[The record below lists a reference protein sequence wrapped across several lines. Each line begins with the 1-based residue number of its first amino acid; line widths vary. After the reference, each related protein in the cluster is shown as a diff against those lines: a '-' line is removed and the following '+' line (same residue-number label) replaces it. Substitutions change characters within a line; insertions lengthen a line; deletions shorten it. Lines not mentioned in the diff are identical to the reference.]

1 MTVNTP
7 ARNLFDL
14 MQLYRSEMKS
24 AVGTEELKLNAMHI
38 QCMRF
43 IQETEQ
49 CTARA
54 IEQGLYKDKS
64 QISLVIRD
72 MARKGWVEF
81 LPNPKDKRSKLIET
95 TDIGD
100 SLLAKIAM
108 KETLVGEKMKQGLRD
123 KEIELFNK
131 IVLAMKHNLKHK

>member
-1 MTVNTP
+1 MVNTP

-24 AVGTEELKLNAMHI
+24 AVGTKESKLNAMHI

-43 IQETEQ
+43 IQETDQ

-54 IEQGLYKDKS
+54 IELGLYKDKS

-72 MARKGWVEF
+72 MAKKGWVEF
-81 LPNPKDKRSKLIET
+81 QPNPNDKRSKLIQT

-100 SLLAKIAM
+100 SLLASVAM
-108 KETLVGEKMKQGLRD
+108 NETLLGEQMRQGLTD
-123 KEIELFNK
+123 EDIERFNR
-131 IVLAMKHNLKHK
+131 IVLIMKHNLKRK